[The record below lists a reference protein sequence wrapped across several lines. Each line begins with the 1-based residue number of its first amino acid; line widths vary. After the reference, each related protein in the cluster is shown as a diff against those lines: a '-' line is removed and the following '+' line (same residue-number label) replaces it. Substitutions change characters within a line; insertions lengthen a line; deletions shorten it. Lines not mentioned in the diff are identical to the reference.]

1 MPKEYDQIVEKQ
13 LNSKLTQYTQTHTHT
28 RNLLNKV
35 IKIMHIA
42 DKGFGRYIVS
52 VMVL

>member
-28 RNLLNKV
+28 Q
-35 IKIMHIA
+35 
-42 DKGFGRYIVS
+42 GTY
-52 VMVL
+52 